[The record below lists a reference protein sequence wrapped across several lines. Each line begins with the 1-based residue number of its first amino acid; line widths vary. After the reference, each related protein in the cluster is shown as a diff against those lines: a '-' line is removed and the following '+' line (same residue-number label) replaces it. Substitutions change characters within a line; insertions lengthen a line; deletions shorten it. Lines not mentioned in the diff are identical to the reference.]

1 MSIAWTT
8 VGRRWTP
15 DSFSTSDSLG
25 SPLVSS
31 EKMGSDSDAA
41 TKRAVGGELLAVLPR
56 DGIPWYKKGHM
67 LKLHFCVLSLVMF
80 CEFFFTLILY

>member
-1 MSIAWTT
+1 LTASL
-8 VGRRWTP
+8 
-15 DSFSTSDSLG
+15 LG
-25 SPLVSS
+25 SPLVSRE

-41 TKRAVGGELLAVLPR
+41 TKRAVGEELLAVLPR

-80 CEFFFTLILY
+80 CESQLFSFSSRQ

>member
-1 MSIAWTT
+1 L
-8 VGRRWTP
+8 
-15 DSFSTSDSLG
+15 STLSLLG

-31 EKMGSDSDAA
+31 VKMGSDSDAA

-80 CEFFFTLILY
+80 CEFLFSDSYYAVD